1 VPARRALLVLTLVN
15 LLNYLDRFVVSA
27 LVESLRASG
36 LVTSDAALGALM
48 TGFVVVYML
57 ASPVFGALADGGR
70 ARPPLLAVGVA
81 VWSVAT
87 ALSAFVGSYWQL
99 LVARAA
105 VGVGEAAYG
114 TVAPAMIADAEPEAR
129 RGRAFAV
136 FYAAIPVGS
145 ALGYVL
151 GGLVDRAAGWRAAF
165 LVAGVP
171 GLLLA
176 WACLRLGDPPR
187 TGAAPAVG
195 AAATLA
201 AYPRLVR
208 NRPYALTVLGYA
220 AYTFALGG
228 MAFWL
233 PAFLERVRGLPRAQA
248 TIVSGGILVA
258 TGFAGTFGGGF
269 LADLLRPRLRAA
281 DLWVSGLAT
290 LAAAPLVVAAFLA
303 HDRAAWLAALV
314 AAELLLFAST
324 GPVNTVIVGAVAPA
338 ERGAAV
344 ALSIFSIHAFGDVP
358 SPWLIG
364 RLSDATTLATGVLL
378 VPVAVVVAGA
388 LWTFA
393 AATRGRY
400 APAP

>member
-57 ASPVFGALADGGR
+57 ASPLFGALADGGR

-81 VWSVAT
+81 LWSVAT

-129 RGRAFAV
+129 RGRAFAI

-145 ALGYVL
+145 ALGYVV
-151 GGLVDRAAGWRAAF
+151 GGLVDHAAGWRAAF

-171 GLLLA
+171 GVLLA

-187 TGAAPAVG
+187 TGG
-195 AAATLA
+195 AASAPGASGALA
-201 AYPRLVR
+201 AYPRLLR

-233 PAFLERVRGLPRAQA
+233 PAFLERVRGVPRAQA

-258 TGFAGTFGGGF
+258 TGFAGTFAGGY

-324 GPVNTVIVGAVAPA
+324 GPVNTVIVGAVAPG

-378 VPVAVVVAGA
+378 VPVAVLLAGA
-388 LWTFA
+388 VWIFA
-393 AATRGRY
+393 AASARH
-400 APAP
+400 